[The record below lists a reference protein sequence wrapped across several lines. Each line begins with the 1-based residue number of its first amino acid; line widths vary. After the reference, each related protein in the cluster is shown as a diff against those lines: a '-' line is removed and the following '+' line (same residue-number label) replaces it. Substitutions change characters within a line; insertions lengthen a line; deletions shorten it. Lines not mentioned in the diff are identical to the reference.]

1 MLNPRLEH
9 AGLPHHLLIAPRSR
23 QGGVVLMVA
32 LIALVVMT
40 LGGLALVRTVDTTN
54 LIAGNLAFQQAA
66 TRAAETGN
74 EDAIR
79 SVLEGLPKTSL
90 YANDH
95 ANAYEAS
102 TPPSGNPANWDDYW
116 RVTINPNP
124 VALPVTV
131 KTCVDRVC
139 TLPTLMPPGVTT
151 GAGYTASYTIQRLC
165 QAAGDPKL
173 VATGCASGTRK
184 IPLEGED
191 IRPNAP
197 QFLQLTQYYYRITT
211 RVVGPR
217 NTTSYI
223 QTIVAK

>member
-1 MLNPRLEH
+1 MLKQNIKFGYSVSVPIGRPAH
-9 AGLPHHLLIAPRSR
+9 QR
-23 QGGVVLMVA
+23 GVVLMIA
-32 LIALVVMT
+32 LIVLVVMT
-40 LGGLALVRTVDTTN
+40 IGALALVRSVDTTN

-66 TRAAETGN
+66 TRAAEAGT

-79 SVLEGLPKTSL
+79 TVLESL
-90 YANDH
+90 VPTALYVDDLTR
-95 ANAYEAS
+95 AYVAS
-102 TPPSGNPANWDDYW
+102 TPASGNPASWDAYW
-116 RVTINPNP
+116 RTTINPNP
-124 VALPVTV
+124 VSIPVAA
-131 KTCVDRVC
+131 KTCVDRTC
-139 TLPTLMPPGVTT
+139 TLPTVIPPGAAG
-151 GAGYTASYTIQRLC
+151 GAGYTVSYTIQRLC
-165 QAAGDPKL
+165 QTSGDPKL
-173 VATGCASGTRK
+173 VTTGCASGTRK